1 MEKVQIIMD
10 TYNNFV
16 ILRRGFGKKIQ
27 NLDKEECTMTISS
40 LMSEYNSIN
49 SDSEKLTMY
58 MGSEIDNNE
67 KEKWYSDNFDM
78 AKFAT

>member
-1 MEKVQIIMD
+1 MD

-16 ILRRGFGKKIQ
+16 ILGEDSKEDLEF
-27 NLDKEECTMTISS
+27 DKEECTMTISS

-49 SDSEKLTMY
+49 STAKIDHKRGLKLIITRKR
-58 MGSEIDNNE
+58 NE
-67 KEKWYSDNFDM
+67 NTADNFIM